1 VTSRHQR
8 TSEIVCLNIY
18 CLLLNSGATTVEDGH
33 ELLFKKSVF
42 YVVYLYNSLEISDT
56 FLIKNL
62 QEHGKLIDD
71 HRWNREKI

>member
-1 VTSRHQR
+1 
-8 TSEIVCLNIY
+8 
-18 CLLLNSGATTVEDGH
+18 
-33 ELLFKKSVF
+33 
-42 YVVYLYNSLEISDT
+42 VYLYNSLEISDT